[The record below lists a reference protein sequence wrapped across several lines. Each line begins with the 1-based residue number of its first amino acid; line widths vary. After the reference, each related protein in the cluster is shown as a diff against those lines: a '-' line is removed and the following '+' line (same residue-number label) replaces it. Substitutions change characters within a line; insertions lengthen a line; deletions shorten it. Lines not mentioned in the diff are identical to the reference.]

1 MTHAED
7 LSRLGRDDRL
17 KLLRFVIAFAWADLA
32 ISPSEIAHVHRLVA
46 RLKLEPEEA
55 ARVERWLKSPPPPEE
70 IDPTEIP
77 PQHRQLFI
85 DAVREMATADGEMS
99 EEEKESLDLLERLSR

>member
-17 KLLRFVIAFAWADLA
+17 KLLRFVIAFAWADLSV
-32 ISPSEIAHVHRLVA
+32 SPSEIAYVHRLVA
-46 RLKLEPEEA
+46 RLRLAPEEA
-55 ARVERWLKSPPPPEE
+55 ARVDRWLKSPPPPEE
-70 IDPTEIP
+70 IDPTDIP
-77 PQHRQLFI
+77 PQHRKLFI
-85 DAVREMATADGEMS
+85 EAVKEMALADGAMS